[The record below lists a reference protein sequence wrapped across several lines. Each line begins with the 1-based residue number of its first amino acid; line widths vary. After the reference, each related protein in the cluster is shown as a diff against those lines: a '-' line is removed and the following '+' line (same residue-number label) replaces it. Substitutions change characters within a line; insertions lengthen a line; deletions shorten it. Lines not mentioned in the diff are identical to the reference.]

1 MIKYNKFLIPYII
14 LIFLLG
20 YRHILIIEIIV
31 VTIHELIHYLF
42 AYKFGYSGFYM
53 EMSPIGLSI
62 NLSDI
67 DEATISQDII
77 ISISAPIINL
87 FFSFIFSFFYKIY
100 YFDILYQ
107 LYMINLAVFII
118 NIIPAFPLD
127 GGRVLRDIIYV
138 KKNYKTSVRITST
151 VSIILGAVIILAYIS
166 LLFLKLNNLSLLIIG
181 VFIITSA
188 IVERKRL
195 VYLIMADVVKK
206 KWRFLKNKYL
216 ENYSISIYYK
226 SNLLEGA
233 KLIDKKRYALFYVL
247 DEDMCPLG
255 IVSEGELFQALK
267 NKGNITFIELLN
279 DNRLW

>member
-1 MIKYNKFLIPYII
+1 
-14 LIFLLG
+14 
-20 YRHILIIEIIV
+20 
-31 VTIHELIHYLF
+31 
-42 AYKFGYSGFYM
+42 M

-62 NLSDI
+62 NLNDI

-77 ISISAPIINL
+77 ISISAPLINL
-87 FFSFIFSFFYKIY
+87 IFSFIFLLFYKIY
-100 YFDILYQ
+100 LFNIFYQ

-138 KKNYKTSVRITST
+138 KKNYKTSVRITSII
-151 VSIILGAVIILAYIS
+151 SIILGAVIILIYTS
-166 LLFLKLNNLSLLIIG
+166 LLFLKLNNISLLIIG
-181 VFIITSA
+181 AFIITSA
-188 IVERKRL
+188 ILERKRL

-206 KWRFLKNKYL
+206 KWRFLKNKYV

-226 SNLLEGA
+226 SNILEGA

>member
-1 MIKYNKFLIPYII
+1 LIKYSKYLIPYVI

-20 YRHILIIEIIV
+20 YRHILILELIV
-31 VTIHELIHYLF
+31 VITHELIHYLF
-42 AYKFGYSGFYM
+42 ALYFGFSGFYM

-62 NLSDI
+62 NLKDI

-77 ISISAPIINL
+77 ISISAPLMNL
-87 FFSFIFSFFYKIY
+87 IFSFIFLYFYNIY
-100 YFDILYQ
+100 GYIILYQ
-107 LYMINLAVFII
+107 LHMINQAVFII

-138 KKNYKTSVRITST
+138 KKNYKASVRITS
-151 VSIILGAVIILAYIS
+151 VISIILGAVIILLYVF

-181 VFIITSA
+181 IFIISSA
-188 IVERKRL
+188 IIERKRL

-226 SNLLEGA
+226 SNLIEGA
-233 KLIDKKRYALFYVL
+233 KLIDKKRYAIFYVL
-247 DEDMCPLG
+247 DEELCPIG
-255 IVSEGELFQALK
+255 MISEGELFQGLK
-267 NKGNITFIELLN
+267 NKGNITFIQLLN
-279 DNRLW
+279 EKRL

>member
-1 MIKYNKFLIPYII
+1 
-14 LIFLLG
+14 
-20 YRHILIIEIIV
+20 
-31 VTIHELIHYLF
+31 
-42 AYKFGYSGFYM
+42 M

-62 NLSDI
+62 NLNDI

-77 ISISAPIINL
+77 ISISAPLINL
-87 FFSFIFSFFYKIY
+87 IFSFIFLFFYKIY
-100 YFDILYQ
+100 LFNIFYQ

-138 KKNYKTSVRITST
+138 KKNYKTSVRITSII
-151 VSIILGAVIILAYIS
+151 SIILGAVIILIYTS
-166 LLFLKLNNLSLLIIG
+166 LLFLKLNNISLLIIG
-181 VFIITSA
+181 AFIITSA
-188 IVERKRL
+188 ILERKRL

-206 KWRFLKNKYL
+206 KWRFLKNKYV